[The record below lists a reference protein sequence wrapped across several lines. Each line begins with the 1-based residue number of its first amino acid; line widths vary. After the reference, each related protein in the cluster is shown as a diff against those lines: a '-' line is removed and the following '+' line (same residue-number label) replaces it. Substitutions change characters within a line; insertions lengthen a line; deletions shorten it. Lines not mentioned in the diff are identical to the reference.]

1 MTYMTLKVYNV
12 MARKKQEFQP
22 LTSGIVKMY
31 ACGITVSADAHIG
44 HAYQSVAFDVITR
57 YLRYRGYDVRYV
69 RNYTDVDDKI
79 IANANAAGV
88 DPIEF
93 AEQNIVKTDAE
104 MLALGNAIPTIMA
117 RATHC
122 INDIINFVK
131 KLIDSGHAY
140 VTEFGDVYF
149 KLNSFTEY
157 GKLSHIQT
165 NKNEA
170 GVRKS
175 VEPGKLNDGDFAL
188 WKAAKP
194 GEVSWESPWGSGRP
208 GWHIECS
215 AMNLK
220 YLGEQ
225 IDIHGG
231 GRDLVF
237 PHHENE
243 IAQTEALTGKQFA
256 KYWIHCGLVKVNGQK
271 MSKSLGNGILLQD
284 VLAKYDSDVIRFAL
298 LRNTYSADIDITDS
312 FFPEAKRHVYKM
324 YSIISDVKKRV
335 FNDADTDQ
343 TDRVIEKITS
353 EFEAAMDD
361 NFNTS
366 GVTASLFSWFN
377 FIASEMSKK
386 TTAYDLH
393 RIVKKIISLMSVLNI
408 LQNDSDKYVNSIKQS
423 VLTTN
428 NMSAS
433 DIITAIEARNE
444 AKLNKD
450 WATADLIRDNL
461 RKKGIIL
468 KDTVAGTVW
477 DVEL

>member
-1 MTYMTLKVYNV
+1 MTLKVYNV
-12 MARKKQEFQP
+12 MTRKKEEFKP

-57 YLRYRGYDVRYV
+57 YLRYSGYDVRYV

-79 IANANAAGV
+79 IANANAVGI

-93 AEQNIVKTDAE
+93 AEKNIVKTDAE
-104 MLALGNAIPTIMA
+104 MMALGNAVPTIVA

-122 INDIINFVK
+122 IDDIISFVK

-149 KLNSFTEY
+149 KLSSFAEY

-188 WKAAKP
+188 WKSAKP
-194 GEVSWESPWGSGRP
+194 SEVSWVSPWGNGRP

-298 LRNTYSADIDITDS
+298 LRNTYSADIDITDGL
-312 FFPEAKRHVYKM
+312 FPEAKRHMYKM
-324 YSIISDVKKRV
+324 YSIISNVKMRV
-335 FNDADTDQ
+335 FDDVDINQ
-343 TDRVIEKITS
+343 TNQMIEKIVS

-366 GVTASLFSWFN
+366 GVVASLFGWFN
-377 FIASEMSKK
+377 FISSEMLKK
-386 TTAYDLH
+386 STVYDL
-393 RIVKKIISLMSVLNI
+393 RQIVEKIISLMSVLNI
-408 LQNDSDKYVNSIKQS
+408 LQNDSDKYVNSVKQS
-423 VLTTN
+423 VLKTN
-428 NMSAS
+428 SISVS
-433 DIITAIEARNE
+433 DIETAIEARNK

-450 WATADLIRDNL
+450 WATADLVRDNL
-461 RKKGIIL
+461 RKKGIVL
-468 KDTVAGTVW
+468 KDTVVGTVW